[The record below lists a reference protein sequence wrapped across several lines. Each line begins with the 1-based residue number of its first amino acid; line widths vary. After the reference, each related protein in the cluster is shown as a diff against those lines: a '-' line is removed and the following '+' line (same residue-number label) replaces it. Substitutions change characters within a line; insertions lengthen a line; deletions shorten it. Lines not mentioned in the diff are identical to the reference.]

1 MKSEGISLSANQK
14 KIVAQAK
21 VAEIKPSKKHVFSL
35 VGVRNS
41 STLEES
47 IQRYGI
53 MNHLWSIKLCII
65 VVPIWFTILEQILA
79 ITRCS
84 FQGIKMQKSCVY

>member
-21 VAEIKPSKKHVFSL
+21 VAEIKPSKKHAFSL

-41 STLEES
+41 STLKS
-47 IQRYGI
+47 LFNVMGI
-53 MNHLWSIKLCII
+53 MNHLWSIKLCI
-65 VVPIWFTILEQILA
+65 T
-79 ITRCS
+79 
-84 FQGIKMQKSCVY
+84 